1 MQKITQLPVRTH
13 WLNTSRILLG
23 TKKKLKGGCWMGV
36 NYDHQKSWMQAFM
49 SFDGKN
55 HNFFLLLFLK
65 PQHNENSSERKALSE
80 QS

>member
-1 MQKITQLPVRTH
+1 
-13 WLNTSRILLG
+13 
-23 TKKKLKGGCWMGV
+23 V

-80 QS
+80 QSWKVVCSWGWSSEFKEEGLHNLKK